1 MSPPHI
7 VQRALSP
14 WPRYIPIYQIN
25 LSKRQ
30 SHSWRC
36 WWWLQTVFVSPAD
49 CLSVAARFP
58 TINITDRPQPA
69 QSPTQE
75 ITASPTDN
83 TMHAGALFVPPC
95 EDGQRLNPFRQI
107 ITHSSEIVVSKENT
121 MDRWWG
127 SGEFLGGM
135 IQFSLHVPRFIKQT
149 GGGGGA

>member
-58 TINITDRPQPA
+58 TINITDPADSAEPNPRNNREPHRQHNACRCSFCAPLRRRAAIKSFPPNYHPFQRNCCVEREHNGPVMGLWGVLRGNDSIQP
-69 QSPTQE
+69 PRTQ
-75 ITASPTDN
+75 
-83 TMHAGALFVPPC
+83 VY
-95 EDGQRLNPFRQI
+95 
-107 ITHSSEIVVSKENT
+107 
-121 MDRWWG
+121 
-127 SGEFLGGM
+127 
-135 IQFSLHVPRFIKQT
+135 
-149 GGGGGA
+149 